1 MCVAG
6 DGDFLMY
13 AQELATAAQYGA
25 RVLVLVVNNGM
36 YGTIRMHQDRRF
48 PGRVSATDLAGPD
61 FVALAKSFGAH
72 AERVETTDA
81 FASAFERARACGR
94 SAVLELLMDRDQITP
109 ERRLSA

>member
-1 MCVAG
+1 
-6 DGDFLMY
+6 
-13 AQELATAAQYGA
+13 
-25 RVLVLVVNNGM
+25 M

-94 SAVLELLMDRDQITP
+94 SAVLELLVDRNQITP